1 VRVVPITRFEP
12 QDLQALHRVWEQLMK
27 ARTLLVNELRGR
39 LNEYGIIL
47 SQGVTKFRASVVNML
62 EDEQA
67 VVNPCCEAGS

>member
-1 VRVVPITRFEP
+1 
-12 QDLQALHRVWEQLMK
+12 MK